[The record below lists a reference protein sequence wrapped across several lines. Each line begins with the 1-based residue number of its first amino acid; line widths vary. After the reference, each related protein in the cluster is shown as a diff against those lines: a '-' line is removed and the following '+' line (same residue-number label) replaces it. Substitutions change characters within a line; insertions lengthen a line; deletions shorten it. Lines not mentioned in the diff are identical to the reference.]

1 MWILPVA
8 LLLFFPLYF
17 LSHAGKFIARFNFS
31 GKKKLSSIT
40 LYEILL
46 FLFYGMSVWIVGQWT
61 ICISAPD
68 VGIFIQ
74 I

>member
-46 FLFYGMSVWIVGQWT
+46 FIFYGMSVCGL
-61 ICISAPD
+61 
-68 VGIFIQ
+68 
-74 I
+74 